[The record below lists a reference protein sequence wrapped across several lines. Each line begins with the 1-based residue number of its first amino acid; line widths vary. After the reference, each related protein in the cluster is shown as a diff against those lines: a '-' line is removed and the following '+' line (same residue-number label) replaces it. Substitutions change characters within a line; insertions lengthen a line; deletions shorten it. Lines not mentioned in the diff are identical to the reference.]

1 MKQVMKYTLFTAAM
15 SAPTWSA
22 GFAPDFPWDAL
33 TWGIGC
39 ALVLLRW
46 EDSYIRAVESEARK

>member
-33 TWGIGC
+33 TWGIVCG
-39 ALVLLRW
+39 LLFLRW
-46 EDSYIRAVESEARK
+46 DDSRAREVEGSK